1 MILILPHSGCFAWKH
16 SKLSKVHMRNSCMNF
31 YILELDHM
39 LLRLF
44 RLFANSF
51 CSTLL
56 KTLAQRWNSAS
67 CSTDRK
73 KVISNLIKWLPSYR
87 KLQTEFID
95 IITLCHRYRFV
106 FAADIE
112 KMYCQVRVH
121 QNDWPLQKSL
131 LWRPLQSENPH
142 EYCFCM
148 VTYDLAYAPYLDI
161 FLRYLQQL
169 VTEAENTRAFATK
182 IFRYDIYVDT
192 YVDNILSDTIALAT
206 KNAATSRHSHGGL

>member
-1 MILILPHSGCFAWKH
+1 MLRMET
-16 SKLSKVHMRNSCMNF
+16 KLSKVHMRNSCMNF

-56 KTLAQRWNSAS
+56 KTLTQRWNSAS
-67 CSTDRK
+67 CSMDRK

-87 KLQTEFID
+87 KLQTELTD
-95 IITLCHRYRFV
+95 IITLYHRYRFV

-131 LWRPLQSENPH
+131 LWRPSQSENPH

-148 VTYDLAYAPYLDI
+148 VTYDLVYAPYLDI
-161 FLRYLQQL
+161 FLLFTTTRSRKHARIRYKNLSLWHICRHICRQHS
-169 VTEAENTRAFATK
+169 VRG
-182 IFRYDIYVDT
+182 RYDSSCDR
-192 YVDNILSDTIALAT
+192 